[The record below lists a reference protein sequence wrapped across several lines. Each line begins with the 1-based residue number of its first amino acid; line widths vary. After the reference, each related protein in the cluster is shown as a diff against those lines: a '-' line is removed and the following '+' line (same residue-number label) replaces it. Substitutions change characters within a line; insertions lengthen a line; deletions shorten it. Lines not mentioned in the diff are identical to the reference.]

1 MRVSN
6 NMKTTA
12 IIGGSGLSELAGLNV
27 LETQSI
33 DTPYGKPSADLIV
46 GELAGQRLIFL
57 ARHGNPHQIAPHN
70 INYRAN
76 IWALKSLGAEQIIAV
91 AAVGGITP
99 EMTPARLVIPEQI
112 IDYSYGREQTYFA
125 EASAA
130 VEHIDFSFPYDEA
143 LRLALIK
150 CGANLNVYSSGTYGC
165 TQGPRLETAAE
176 ITRLERDGCD
186 LVGMTGM
193 PEAALARELKIP
205 YACCAVIANWAA
217 GKTQAEISMA
227 EIMHNLEQGMSDVQ
241 RLLQCF
247 FILNKA

>member
-1 MRVSN
+1 MPVSN
-6 NMKTTA
+6 NMNITA
-12 IIGGSGLSELAGLNV
+12 IIGGSGLSELADFNV
-27 LETQSI
+27 LKKHVV
-33 DTPYGKPSADLIV
+33 DTPYGQPSSVLIS

-99 EMTPARLVIPEQI
+99 NMTPARIVIPNQI
-112 IDYSYGREQTYFA
+112 IDYSYGREHTYFA
-125 EASAA
+125 EDLAT

-143 LRLALIK
+143 LRLALIQ
-150 CGANLNVYSSGTYGC
+150 CGTDLDVYPTGTYGC

-227 EIMHNLEQGMSDVQ
+227 DIMQNLEQGMRDVQ
-241 RLLQCF
+241 QLLHYF
-247 FILNKA
+247 FTSNKA